1 MHNEKFAP
9 DLYRKSRG
17 NNFIYDTVESTNSSA
32 REIFFSGEGGH
43 GTLVAAN
50 CQTNG
55 RGRLGREFYSP
66 QDTGIYMSVILEPRE
81 TISPVTM
88 ITSAA
93 AVAVCDAIVE
103 LVPTLDPRIK
113 WVNDILIGGKK
124 VCGILAEGMIP
135 PGCRRPVAIIVG
147 IGINCQTSVFPS
159 EIAGIAGSLGA
170 AVSRSAL
177 CARVCDRLLE
187 ICENIDDG
195 TMIESYRARSAVL
208 GKRVRCFGGGRET
221 IYGKVVSICDDSA
234 LLIEGDDGKITK
246 MSSGEISLRLEE

>member
-1 MHNEKFAP
+1 MNNEKFAP
-9 DLYRKSRG
+9 NMYRMSRG
-17 NNFIYDTVESTNSSA
+17 DNFLYDAVESTNLTA
-32 REIFFSGEGGH
+32 REILLSGRGGH

-50 CQTNG
+50 SQTKG

-103 LVPTLDPRIK
+103 LAPTLDPKIK

-124 VCGILAEGMIP
+124 VCGILAEGIIP
-135 PGCRRPVAIIVG
+135 PGCQQLTAIIVG

-159 EIAGIAGSLGA
+159 EIADIAGSLGA
-170 AVSRSAL
+170 TVSRSAL

-195 TMIESYRARSAVL
+195 SMIESYRTRSAVL
-208 GKRVRCFGGGRET
+208 GRRVRCFGQGCET
-221 IYGKVVSICDDSA
+221 IIGRVMSICDDGA
-234 LLIEGDDGKITK
+234 LLIEGASGEVTKI
-246 MSSGEISLRLEE
+246 SSGEISLRIDE